1 MNPDLIAL
9 IVLVAIFVIATIRPV
24 NVGAV
29 AFVATFLVGLAF
41 VGTSTSELLAGF
53 PGDLFIILVG
63 VTYLF
68 GIARR
73 NGTIDL
79 LVHGAVRMIG
89 GRLALMPWVMFLC
102 TALVTSVG
110 AVSAAGVAIIAPI
123 GLSFAVRH
131 RISPLLVGIM
141 VVQGACAGSF
151 SPIGVFGVITN
162 GVAERNGLPT
172 DPVLLYAATFA
183 FNIVLAAVAFLLFG
197 GRELMRRP
205 RARDGEPP
213 DPDTPSDGIAH
224 RDDTAVPPNDVSK
237 ATATSGQHT
246 STQVVTVED
255 APPARQLN
263 IEQSVTVAGLVS
275 LVLGTVLLDLDV
287 GFVAVTIA
295 VALTLAFPRTSSTAV
310 NDISWGAV
318 LLICGV
324 ITYISLLESMG
335 TIDNLGTAVAGI
347 GAAVVAA
354 LVVCYLGA
362 LVSAFASTVGI
373 LGALI
378 PLAVPILSGG
388 EVSVIGLLVALAIS
402 ASVVDSSPVSTN
414 GALVVANSQ
423 ESEQKAVFRNLMIW
437 GMSLV
442 AIIPIITWS
451 LFVLP
456 F

>member
-9 IVLVAIFVIATIRPV
+9 LVLIAIFVVAMWRPV

-29 AFVATFLVGLAF
+29 AFVATFLVGIAF
-41 VGTSTSELLAGF
+41 VGSSTSDLLGGF

-68 GIARR
+68 AIARR

-131 RISPLLVGIM
+131 RISTLLVGIM

-162 GVAERNGLPT
+162 GVADRNGLPT
-172 DPVLLYAATFA
+172 DPFLLYAATFT
-183 FNIVLAAVAFLLFG
+183 FNVVLAAIAFLLFG
-197 GRELMRRP
+197 GRELVRRP
-205 RARDGEPP
+205 RVREGGP
-213 DPDTPSDGIAH
+213 
-224 RDDTAVPPNDVSK
+224 
-237 ATATSGQHT
+237 
-246 STQVVTVED
+246 VVDED
-255 APPARQLN
+255 APSGGSEGDAPAGPTDVQVATLAAAPPTRRMST
-263 IEQSVTVAGLVS
+263 EQWITVVGLVG

-295 VALTLAFPRTSSTAV
+295 VGLTLAFPSTSGTAV
-310 NDISWGAV
+310 NDVSWGAV

-324 ITYISLLESMG
+324 ITYISLLEDMG
-335 TIDNLGTAVAGI
+335 TIDNLGAAVAGI
-347 GAAVVAA
+347 GAAIVAA

-378 PLAVPILSGG
+378 PLAVPILVGG
-388 EVSVIGLLVALAIS
+388 EVSVIGLLVALSIS
-402 ASVVDSSPVSTN
+402 ASVVDSSPISTN
-414 GALVVANSQ
+414 GALIVANSR

-442 AIIPIITWS
+442 AVVPVVTWS
-451 LFVLP
+451 LVVLP

>member
-9 IVLVAIFVIATIRPV
+9 LVLIAIFVIAMIRPV

-41 VGTSTSELLAGF
+41 VGDSTSELLGGF

-68 GIARR
+68 AIARR

-123 GLSFAVRH
+123 GLSFAARH
-131 RISPLLVGIM
+131 RISTLLVGIM

-162 GVAERNGLPT
+162 GVADRNGLPT
-172 DPVLLYAATFA
+172 DPFVLYAATFA
-183 FNIVLAAVAFLLFG
+183 FNVVLAAVAFLLFG

-205 RARDGEPP
+205 RVRDGGP
-213 DPDTPSDGIAH
+213 TGG
-224 RDDTAVPPNDVSK
+224 DV
-237 ATATSGQHT
+237 TSGT
-246 STQVVTVED
+246 SGTHPAPGPVATIEAAPATRRMTTEQWVTV
-255 APPARQLN
+255 
-263 IEQSVTVAGLVS
+263 TGLVG

-295 VALTLAFPRTSSTAV
+295 VGLTLAFPRTSGSAV

-324 ITYISLLESMG
+324 ITYISLLEDMG
-335 TIDNLGTAVAGI
+335 TIDNLGAAVAGI
-347 GAAVVAA
+347 GAAIVAA
-354 LVVCYLGA
+354 LVVCYIGA

-378 PLAVPILSGG
+378 PLAVPILVGG
-388 EVSVIGLLVALAIS
+388 EVSVIGLLVALSIS
-402 ASVVDSSPVSTN
+402 ASVVDSSPISTN
-414 GALVVANSQ
+414 GALIVANSQ

-442 AIIPIITWS
+442 AVIPIVTWS
-451 LFVLP
+451 VFVLP